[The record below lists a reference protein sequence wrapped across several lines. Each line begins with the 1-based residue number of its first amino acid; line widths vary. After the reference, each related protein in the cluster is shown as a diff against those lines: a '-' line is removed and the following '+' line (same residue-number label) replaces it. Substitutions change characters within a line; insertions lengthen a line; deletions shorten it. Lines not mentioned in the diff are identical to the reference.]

1 MLGAQP
7 KANVTM
13 LRKSIGELAVRHP
26 ALRRLYLR
34 WAGLSGV
41 EYGDFLRRC
50 GDMQHIG
57 VNVSV
62 NPGVRFTDPAYVSI
76 GNNVVLSDCTFIGHD
91 GAVGVLYHS
100 YGESV
105 EAVGKIVVHDNVFI
119 GHGAIILRGVSIGP
133 NAIVAAGAV
142 VARDVAPGTI
152 AGGVPARMIGRTD
165 DYLRKLSAETDA
177 LPWGALIRSR
187 KGGFDAELEPELVRQ
202 RLAYFFPTAEARL
215 PPER

>member
-1 MLGAQP
+1 M
-7 KANVTM
+7 M
-13 LRKSIGELAVRHP
+13 FRKSFGELAVRH
-26 ALRRLYLR
+26 RFIRSFYLR

-41 EYGDFLRRC
+41 EHGDFLRQC
-50 GDMQHIG
+50 GDVHRIG
-57 VNVSV
+57 HNVSV

-76 GNNVVLSDCTFIGHD
+76 GSNVVLSDCTFIGHD
-91 GAVGVLYHS
+91 GAVGVLYHA

-142 VARDVAPGTI
+142 VVRDVEPGTI
-152 AGGVPARMIGRTD
+152 AGGVPARTIGRTE

-177 LPWGALIRSR
+177 LPWGALIRAR
-187 KGGFDAELEPELVRQ
+187 KGGFDAALEPELVRQ
-202 RLAYFFPTAEARL
+202 RLAHFFPPTQAVPQ
-215 PPER
+215 PPSER

>member
-1 MLGAQP
+1 
-7 KANVTM
+7 M
-13 LRKSIGELAVRHP
+13 LRKSLAEFAVRHRK
-26 ALRRLYLR
+26 LRSLYLR

-50 GDMQHIG
+50 GDVHRIG
-57 VNVSV
+57 QNVSV

-91 GAVGVLYHS
+91 GAVGVLYHA

-152 AGGVPARMIGRTD
+152 AGGVPARTIGSTE
-165 DYLRKLSAETDA
+165 DYLRKLSAETDT

-202 RLAYFFPTAEARL
+202 RLAHFFPPTRAEGA
-215 PPER
+215 PER